1 MTVLVVTRPQPQAD
15 EWVQKLRTLGQD
27 ALALPLL
34 RILPAP
40 GHAEAV
46 AQAWGA
52 IAQKH
57 YALVM
62 FVSPNAVLQFFSARP
77 GSLVAGW
84 IDGVIAAA
92 TGPGTVLAL
101 RSAGVP
107 EACIVSPTE
116 HSPQFDAEALWLQH
130 LVAMPWAGRRVLI
143 VRGESG
149 RDWLADT
156 LRSQG
161 AQVDLIAAYR
171 RLGPA
176 WDDAGF
182 GVVWARVAADPQQ
195 HAWLFSSSEAVR
207 HLAQRLQ
214 GGDEAERRLWA
225 MPAIATH
232 ERIAETAL
240 GAGFPDVRPSRPD
253 AQSIRLALQRA
264 HGQV

>member
-46 AQAWGA
+46 EQAWVA

-77 GSLVAGW
+77 DGLPAWV
-84 IDGVIAAA
+84 DGVIAAA

-107 EACIVSPTE
+107 AACIASPAE
-116 HSPQFDAEALWLQH
+116 SSPQFDAEALWQQH
-130 LVAMPWAGRRVLI
+130 LLAMPWTGRRALI

-171 RLGPA
+171 RLGPD
-176 WDDAGF
+176 WGDAGF
-182 GVVWARVAADPQQ
+182 GVSWALVAADPQQ

-207 HLAQRLQ
+207 YLAQRLQ

-240 GAGFPDVRPSRPD
+240 RAGFRDVRPSRPD
-253 AQSIRLALQRA
+253 AQSIRFALQRA
-264 HGQV
+264 HGRD